1 MATTEIPTRLTLNDL
16 PSKVRSYVDKWSKH
30 CNPAGVHV
38 CDGSEEED
46 GALLQ
51 LLVAQGSI
59 IPLSKLDNW

>member
-16 PSKVRSYVDKWSKH
+16 PGKVRSYVEKWSTH
-30 CNPAGVHV
+30 CTPAGVHV
-38 CDGSEEED
+38 CDGSDEED
-46 GALLQ
+46 KALLE